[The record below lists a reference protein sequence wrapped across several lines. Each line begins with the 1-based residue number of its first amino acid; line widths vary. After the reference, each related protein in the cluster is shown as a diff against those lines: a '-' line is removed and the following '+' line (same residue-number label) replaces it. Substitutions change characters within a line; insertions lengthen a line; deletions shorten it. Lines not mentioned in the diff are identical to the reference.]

1 MFQEGLPLPDQTT
14 GYAWCD
20 LFLLCCS
27 AAPHPMILRLVGR
40 THPMAYVKSVPFIDG
55 LLIYVYI
62 YICII
67 IYIYIHKYT
76 IIFIIMYIYIYISIY
91 LHVLNF

>member
-27 AAPHPMILRLVGR
+27 AAPHVLQKVLVILGLVGR
-40 THPMAYVKSVPFIDG
+40 THPMAYVKSVPFIEG
-55 LLIYVYI
+55 LL
-62 YICII
+62 
-67 IYIYIHKYT
+67 
-76 IIFIIMYIYIYISIY
+76 IYIYISTY
-91 LHVLNF
+91 AQLLNSRVYPLLFDLATENG